1 MKDPHYKPALQNPF
15 ATLPRLREGK
25 KIIGSSGD
33 LFSSCFELPSPA
45 RVSTPTTFFEDLS
58 TPTKSTSLYDLKV
71 KRSKFED
78 HLFFGR
84 VEYLKRLYSG
94 NASWTTQDD
103 SVLSSFSSCSS
114 SSVRIKELS
123 VIFKSVRYF
132 LAPPVCFLHF
142 PCPALCVARAC
153 CACASFGG
161 ASHARV

>member
-114 SSVRIKELS
+114 SSVRITHCSKSLFFVKKCNFDFLRILS
-123 VIFKSVRYF
+123 ILGEKLVKMLLF
-132 LAPPVCFLHF
+132 
-142 PCPALCVARAC
+142 
-153 CACASFGG
+153 
-161 ASHARV
+161 